1 MKMRRMTGMGLWAL
15 VTFATVGTPAFAS
28 SPACYRS
35 CDQDA
40 KQCKDICTKHAGSVV
55 GKCTTACTEEKN
67 SCMDECKNEGRPASR
82 STPSTQKEAAHD
94 EEE

>member
-15 VTFATVGTPAFAS
+15 VTFATTVGTPAFAS

-35 CDQDA
+35 CEQDA
-40 KQCKDICTKHAGSVV
+40 KQCKDICTKHAGSVT
-55 GKCTTACTEEKN
+55 GKCTTACTEEKT
-67 SCMDECKNEGRPASR
+67 SCMDECKNEGRSR
-82 STPSTQKEAAHD
+82 SSSTPKQKDVDH